1 MPEEILKTILD
12 TIERGKV
19 DIDSPY
25 PPDMKGKKGAVELTR
40 DALDQGISAQDI
52 LMKAL
57 MVGMRRVGEKFGC
70 GEAFI
75 PDLMISAKAMT
86 AATALLKPHFESA
99 GNMDKGIFVIGTVS
113 GDLHDIGKNIV
124 KMIMEGAGWKVI
136 DLGTNVSTDKFL
148 AALEENPTACIGLSA
163 LLTTTMVNM
172 QETVRKIKNKNPKTP
187 VVIGG
192 APITDEF
199 SNKIGADAYF
209 PSPHV
214 LPDFLEK
221 TVETKS

>member
-1 MPEEILKTILD
+1 MHDEILKMLLE

-25 PPDMKGKKGAVELTR
+25 PPDLKGEKGAVELTQ
-40 DALDQGISAQDI
+40 DALNQGISAQDI

-57 MVGMRRVGEKFGC
+57 MVGMRHVGDKFGC

-86 AATALLKPHFESA
+86 AATAVLKPHFESS
-99 GNMDKGIFVIGTVS
+99 GQIDKGIFIIGTVS

-124 KMIMEGAGWKVI
+124 RMIMEGAGWRVI
-136 DLGTNVSTDKFL
+136 DLGTNVSTEKFL
-148 AALEENPTACIGLSA
+148 ATLQEHPTACIGLSA

-172 QETVRKIKNKNPKTP
+172 EETVQKIKNNNPETL

-192 APITDEF
+192 APITEGF
-199 SNKIGADAYF
+199 SNKIGADSYF

-214 LPDFLEK
+214 LPDFLENAVIK
-221 TVETKS
+221 KS